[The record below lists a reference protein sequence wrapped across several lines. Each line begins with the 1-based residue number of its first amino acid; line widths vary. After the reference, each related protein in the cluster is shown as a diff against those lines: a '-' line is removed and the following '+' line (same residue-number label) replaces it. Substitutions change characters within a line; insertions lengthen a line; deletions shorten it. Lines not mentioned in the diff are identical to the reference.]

1 MNNPQQN
8 NLPEQN
14 NDEIDLFELV
24 ATLWRGKWLIVGVT
38 FVCTVVAIIFAFII
52 IKPVYQTE
60 VTIST
65 PLTYQIDA
73 LNSGLVIS
81 SEPSLKP
88 INSTEV
94 YNMFLQN
101 LRSTNIQRDFF
112 THIYLPKQTD
122 AIKVQNTQ
130 ANFEAFQKNITI
142 KQTDKER
149 NIYSVTFNAIDPE
162 LSYDALIEYFKL
174 TNQHAI
180 SQILKNRQAELN
192 TVILQTKDTLKTLE
206 NELTEQFNNEIAR
219 LNVAYQIAK
228 DLKLETTM
236 ERPIE
241 AYMQGTIALE
251 KTLKYLEAQKK
262 NFSNNARYRDM
273 KANLE
278 FYQDA
283 KLPNASEVQLY
294 HIDASPVLPEKPI
307 KPNKT
312 LITIIGFLLG
322 GMLGCMIVLIRQ
334 AVRNRKQLHNTN

>member
-8 NLPEQN
+8 NLPQEN

-24 ATLWRGKWLIVGVT
+24 ATLWRGKWLIMGVT
-38 FVCTVVAIIFAFII
+38 FACTVIAIILAFIV

-73 LNSGLVIS
+73 LNKGLIIS
-81 SEPSLKP
+81 TEPSLKP
-88 INSTEV
+88 INPIEV

-112 THIYLPKQTD
+112 THTYLPQQTD
-122 AIKVQNTQ
+122 ATKAQNTQ

-149 NIYSVTFNAIDPE
+149 NIYSITFNAIDPE
-162 LSYDALIEYFKL
+162 FSYTALIEYFKL

-180 SQILKNRQAELN
+180 SQILKNRQTELDS
-192 TVILQTKDTLKTLE
+192 VILRTQDTLKTLE
-206 NELTEQFNNEIAR
+206 TEIIEQFNNEINQ
-219 LNVAYQIAK
+219 LQTAYQIAEE
-228 DLKLETTM
+228 LKLETTM

-241 AYMQGTIALE
+241 TYMQGTIAL
-251 KTLKYLEAQKK
+251 KKKIDFLESQKN
-262 NFSNNARYRDM
+262 NFTYKARYRDM
-273 KANLE
+273 KSNLE
-278 FYQDA
+278 FYQNA

-294 HIDASPVLPEKPI
+294 HVDASPVLPEKPI
-307 KPNKT
+307 KPNKK

-334 AVRNRKQLHNTN
+334 AVR